1 VIIQQLG
8 ELNGIRFCL
17 NYDTSDDDGCV
28 DEIQAE
34 RDSGQITWREAG
46 FLLHLLFKARC
57 EFRKRLREA
66 SHGKPS
72 I

>member
-1 VIIQQLG
+1 MIIQQIG
-8 ELNGIRFCL
+8 ERNGIKFCL

-28 DEIQAE
+28 DEIEAE

-46 FLLHLLFKARC
+46 YLLHLLFLARC
-57 EFRKRLREA
+57 EFRRRLRSDQHET
-66 SHGKPS
+66 